1 MRKKEVDYT
10 QLSKIKVLLLIFLSG
25 AGSGAIYAPVYLK
38 NVFYE
43 PLLLGLNISN
53 AQLGLLS
60 GVYGIMATLL
70 YIPCGMIADK
80 LRLRTMAAGG
90 FISTALVTFWYAM
103 LPSYSVLIVIFV
115 VYAVTTILVFWGFH
129 FKVLRFCG
137 PEEKYPSLVG
147 LCYALYGL
155 GGLVIN
161 GVALAVFNNFSD
173 YVTGVRFSLLFIGV
187 LILALG
193 ILSFF
198 TVPYFKGEI
207 VTDPDKK
214 FNINEFMEALK
225 HPGVWLSS
233 MILFFVM
240 IVYMGMNYT
249 TPYLTDVFGAPL
261 ALVGVIG
268 MVRYYGIA
276 IIAAPA
282 LGAFTTKIG
291 SPCKAIICVMIG
303 CGLCCGAYVI
313 MPPTGFFLTV
323 AIVITLIIGFLANGA
338 YGVTSSVLTETH
350 VPPHIFGAATGL
362 LSVIG
367 FLPES
372 FMHQA
377 FGSLIDHYGNTGYT
391 YIFLILLGSAV
402 IAVLGCVA
410 TRRFLKKK
418 EAQEK
423 SVVSL
428 LPDE

>member
-1 MRKKEVDYT
+1 MKREEVDYK
-10 QLSKIKVLLLIFLSG
+10 QLSKIRILILIFLSG

-90 FISTALVTFWYAM
+90 FITTALVTFWYAM
-103 LPSYSVLIVIFV
+103 LPSYNTLIVIFI

-161 GVALAVFNNFSD
+161 GVALAVFNTFSD
-173 YVTGVRFSLLFIGV
+173 YVTGVRFSLLFIGG

-198 TVPYFKGEI
+198 AVPYFKGEI
-207 VTDPDKK
+207 VNDPAKR
-214 FNINEFMEALK
+214 FNLNEFIEAMK

-233 MILFFVM
+233 VILFFVM

-261 ALVGVIG
+261 TLVGVIG

-276 IIAAPA
+276 IIAAPV

-303 CGLCCGAYVI
+303 CGLCCGAYVL

-323 AIVITLIIGFLANGA
+323 ALVITLVIGFLANGA
-338 YGVTSSVLTETH
+338 YGITSSVLTETH

-377 FGSLIDHYGNTGYT
+377 FGSLIDHYENTGYT
-391 YIFLILLGSAV
+391 YIFLILLGSA
-402 IAVLGCVA
+402 AVAILVCVL
-410 TRRFLKKK
+410 TRRYLKKK
-418 EAQEK
+418 EK
-423 SVVSL
+423 SAAAL
-428 LPDE
+428 LPEE